1 MCFNFNF
8 KQWDEFGI
16 WTISLQFMLQLLFLV
31 GRWTFTSI
39 LLVYYFKRW
48 DKFGLTNV
56 HLHFC
61 FIFHFKQLVK
71 VGLQKFH
78 FKFCFNLD
86 SSKFHLNFCFNL
98 YFELSVEFGLC
109 NVYSNLSTSSFTFAV
124 HSAIIESKFISYYLY
139 YGIIL
144 FQSGTITVI
153 SSYFNPHH
161 CGPLR
166 YTYRRQFHTKKNYLR
181 KKLCETTLFTW
192 LWCGLMQ
199 NCRPWLDPR
208 LW

>member
-1 MCFNFNF
+1 MNLDFEQFHFNFCFNFYF
-8 KQWDEFGI
+8 KWADEF
-16 WTISLQFMLQLLFLV
+16 SL
-31 GRWTFTSI
+31 FTSI

-71 VGLQKFH
+71 VGLQNFH

-86 SSKFHLNFCFNL
+86 FSKFHLNFCFNL
-98 YFELSVEFGLC
+98 YFELSVEFGLWIWTT
-109 NVYSNLSTSSFTFAV
+109 YNLSMFSFTFAV
-124 HSAIIESKFISYYLY
+124 HSAIMESNGIVLFLVQYYLCLL
-139 YGIIL
+139 I
-144 FQSGTITVI
+144 QITAALCSTQI
-153 SSYFNPHH
+153 DGSFT
-161 CGPLR
+161 L
-166 YTYRRQFHTKKNYLR
+166 KKLSE

-192 LWCGLMQ
+192 LRFGLMQ

>member
-1 MCFNFNF
+1 MG
-8 KQWDEFGI
+8 QI
-16 WTISLQFMLQLLFLV
+16 WTYKCSPTFLLYLSFQTV
-31 GRWTFTSI
+31 GQSW
-39 LLVYYFKRW
+39 
-48 DKFGLTNV
+48 
-56 HLHFC
+56 
-61 FIFHFKQLVK
+61 
-71 VGLQKFH
+71 
-78 FKFCFNLD
+78 
-86 SSKFHLNFCFNL
+86 SKFHLNFCFNL

-139 YGIIL
+139 YGIVL

>member
-1 MCFNFNF
+1 MNLDFEQFHFNFCFNFYF
-8 KQWDEFGI
+8 KWADEF
-16 WTISLQFMLQLLFLV
+16 SL
-31 GRWTFTSI
+31 FTSI

-71 VGLQKFH
+71 VGLQNFH

-86 SSKFHLNFCFNL
+86 FSKFYLNFCFNL
-98 YFELSVEFGLC
+98 YFELSVEFGLWIWTT
-109 NVYSNLSTSSFTFAV
+109 YNLSMFSFTFAV
-124 HSAIIESKFISYYLY
+124 HSAIMESN
-139 YGIIL
+139 GIVL
-144 FQSGTITVI
+144 FQSGT
-153 SSYFNPHH
+153 SSVLSLSFNPNHR
-161 CGPLR
+161 GPLQ
-166 YTYRRQFHTKKNYLR
+166 YTYRRQFHTKKLSE

-192 LWCGLMQ
+192 LRFGLMQ
-199 NCRPWLDPR
+199 NCRPWLEPR